1 MMYELSQAYA
11 GRQRAAGDSMMADF
25 NRQQTEQLTASMKS
39 LDEIGRSL
47 DSLKTSMESLDNSS
61 SRMTDLSEMPNRE
74 EIPSSDLDLDDL
86 LGVKETWAKN
96 RRESNAIPLSGCRH
110 QRRGE
115 CQFRSGE
122 KRLSGRSRTRS
133 HIRRCHVS
141 ISKTAPATR

>member
-1 MMYELSQAYA
+1 MYELSQAYA

-25 NRQQTEQLTASMKS
+25 NRQQAEQLTASMKS

-86 LGVKETWAKN
+86 LGIKET
-96 RRESNAIPLSGCRH
+96 
-110 QRRGE
+110 
-115 CQFRSGE
+115 
-122 KRLSGRSRTRS
+122 
-133 HIRRCHVS
+133 
-141 ISKTAPATR
+141 